1 MNKQADG
8 EKCYYDDGEVNAE
21 CILCEDK
28 KCKRDG
34 ISKEQ
39 AIYNLKQGKCIP
51 HKHETLTYVIQ
62 ALQADGEHKSN
73 KELLCDS
80 CYRKIAGCQA
90 KFHNPHP
97 VDHCIEYKPIETQAD
112 GEKTCGTCRNEDTY
126 HCAECENK
134 SDYEQSQADGEY
146 ISRNNA
152 ITSICQW
159 GTTLERTGIYTITV
173 AEMKQTTTDMLC
185 ELPSVDIPPDHDGCK
200 DCVYQDNPQDAMPC
214 RECKQNYMDKWKARP
229 KEEPRYCDRNICLRN
244 EYNSIGCNECEVTKS
259 QESNTVIGTGD
270 GAYYRIKALQ
280 AQADGDLTTALCS
293 LPKIQ
298 SSDGQEYVQ
307 LYDVLETVRRY
318 KPSVAI
324 PNKTEPK
331 HWIHRN
337 DDYNDWLECPSCGYG
352 SEGEVKYG
360 KGTPYCQYCGERLYE

>member
-1 MNKQADG
+1 M
-8 EKCYYDDGEVNAE
+8 DDVVSRQTVKRQMIKYGFHAPDMTVTEFVEDLSSVNSQ
-21 CILCEDK
+21 K
-28 KCKRDG
+28 
-34 ISKEQ
+34 SK
-39 AIYNLKQGKCIP
+39 
-51 HKHETLTYVIQ
+51 T
-62 ALQADGEHKSN
+62 
-73 KELLCDS
+73 
-80 CYRKIAGCQA
+80 
-90 KFHNPHP
+90 
-97 VDHCIEYKPIETQAD
+97 
-112 GEKTCGTCRNEDTY
+112 
-126 HCAECENK
+126 
-134 SDYEQSQADGEY
+134 
-146 ISRNNA
+146 
-152 ITSICQW
+152 
-159 GTTLERTGIYTITV
+159 
-173 AEMKQTTTDMLC
+173 
-185 ELPSVDIPPDHDGCK
+185 
-200 DCVYQDNPQDAMPC
+200 
-214 RECKQNYMDKWKARP
+214 
-229 KEEPRYCDRNICLRN
+229 EPRYCDRNICLRN

-360 KGTPYCQYCGERLYE
+360 KGTPYCPYCGERLYE